1 MHVLTGTSG
10 YSYKEWKGRF
20 YPEKMKEAEMLGFYA
35 GRFPTVEINNTF
47 YRMPAPD
54 MLRKWLAQTPDTF
67 TFVLKAP
74 QRITH
79 HRRLADVSGD
89 VAYFYETASA
99 LGTISSDPFR
109 ARRQEGHAAISGG

>member
-20 YPEKMKEAEMLGFYA
+20 YPEKMKEAEMLAFYA
-35 GRFPTVEINNTF
+35 GRFSTVEINNTF

-54 MLRKWLAQTPDTF
+54 LLRKWTEQTPDTF

-79 HRRLADVSGD
+79 HRRLADAGGGVSD
-89 VAYFYETASA
+89 FFQAAA
-99 LGTISSDPFR
+99 AP
-109 ARRQEGHAAISGG
+109 RRKPGAIPLHLPPPLRKGLQ